1 MNSILFSIASFVV
14 ALAILI
20 TAHEFGHFWVARRLG
35 VKVLRFSIGFGPA
48 LWKRTSKVDATE
60 YVVAAVPLGGYVKM
74 LDEREGEVAEEELP
88 RAFNRQSL
96 PVRTAVVVAGPLF
109 NFLFAILAYW
119 MVFVSGDVGTK
130 PVIGEVTPST
140 IAAQAGFQV
149 GDEILAVSNRVTG
162 TWESVV
168 YTLLSESAGDSDVVL
183 KVRTANGNM
192 LDRTLPVKQLA
203 GLMERDD
210 FIGSVGL
217 QVRRPELPAVI
228 GELLPGEAAK
238 SSGLLVG
245 DRVLTVAGTEVSDW
259 SGFVNYVQKH
269 PDQTAQITLER
280 ANRVLTLELHIGH
293 RSVGEHVI
301 GRIGAGPH
309 VPDGVFD
316 QYISEEKFGP
326 IAAVGASLAKTR
338 DMTVFMLRMLGKMVT
353 GHASLDNL
361 GGPISIAQTAGKSA
375 SIGFVYFLK
384 FLAIVSISLGV
395 LNLLPVPVLDG
406 GHLLFFLVEAVKGS
420 PASEQAQL
428 LGQKIGIMAL
438 ILLMGLAFYVDI
450 SRLLG

>member
-48 LWKRTSKVDATE
+48 LWRRTSKVDATE
-60 YVVAAVPLGGYVKM
+60 YVVAAIPLGGYVKM
-74 LDEREGEVAEEELP
+74 LDEREEEVAEEELP

-96 PVRTAVVVAGPLF
+96 PVRTAVVAAGPLF

-119 MVFVSGDVGTK
+119 MVFVAGDVGIK
-130 PVIGEVTPST
+130 PVIGGVAPSSV
-140 IAAQAGFQV
+140 AAQAGFQV
-149 GDEILAVSNRVTG
+149 GDEILTVSNRVTG

-183 KVRTANGNM
+183 KVRTVNGNK
-192 LDRTLPVKQLA
+192 LERTLPVKQLA
-203 GLMERDD
+203 GLMEQDD

-217 QVRRPELPAVI
+217 KVRRPELPAVI
-228 GELLPGEAAK
+228 GELLPGEDAK
-238 SSGLLVG
+238 RSGLQVG
-245 DRVLTVAGTEVSDW
+245 DKVLTVAGTTVSDW
-259 SGFVNYVQKH
+259 TGFVDYVQKH
-269 PDQTAQITLER
+269 PDQTAEITLER
-280 ANRVLTLELHIGH
+280 DNQVVNLELHIGQ
-293 RSVGEHVI
+293 RRIADQVI
-301 GRIGAGPH
+301 GRIGAGPR
-309 VPDGVFD
+309 VPDGLFD
-316 QYISEEKFGP
+316 EYRSEEKFGP
-326 IAAVGASLAKTR
+326 IAAVGASLTKTK

-353 GHASLDNL
+353 GNASIENL

-420 PASEQAQL
+420 PASERAQL

>member
-1 MNSILFSIASFVV
+1 MNSILFSTVSFVV

-60 YVVAAVPLGGYVKM
+60 YVVAAIPLGGYVKM
-74 LDEREGEVAEEELP
+74 LDEHEGEVAEAELP

-96 PVRTAVVVAGPLF
+96 PIRTAVVAAGPLF

-119 MVFVSGDVGTK
+119 MVFVGGDVGIK

-140 IAAQAGFQV
+140 IAAQAGFQP
-149 GDEILAVSNRVTG
+149 GDEILAVSNRITG

-183 KVRTANGNM
+183 KVRTANGNE
-192 LDRTLPVKQLA
+192 LERTLPVTQLA
-203 GLMERDD
+203 GLMEQDD

-217 QVRRPELPAVI
+217 KVRRPELPAVI
-228 GELLPGEAAK
+228 GELVPGEAAQ
-238 SSGLLVG
+238 SSGLQAG
-245 DRVLTVAGTEVSDW
+245 DKVLTVAGTAVSDW
-259 SGFVNYVQKH
+259 SGFVNYVRKH
-269 PDQTAQITLER
+269 PDQTAAVTLER
-280 ANRVLTLELHIGH
+280 DNHVLNLELHIGQ
-293 RSVGEHVI
+293 RSVGEQLI
-301 GRIGAGPH
+301 GRIGAGPQ
-309 VPDGVFD
+309 VPEGLLDEYRSV
-316 QYISEEKFGP
+316 EKFGP
-326 IAAVGASLAKTR
+326 IAAVGASLAKTG

-353 GHASLDNL
+353 GQASLDNL

-375 SIGFVYFLK
+375 SFGFVYFLK

-428 LGQKIGIMAL
+428 VGQKIGLMAL